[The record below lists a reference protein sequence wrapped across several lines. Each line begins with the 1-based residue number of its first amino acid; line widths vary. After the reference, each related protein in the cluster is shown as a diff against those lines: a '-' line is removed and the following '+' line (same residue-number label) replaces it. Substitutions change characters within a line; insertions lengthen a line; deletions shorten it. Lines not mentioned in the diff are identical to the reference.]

1 MARKDEVDIMCTM
14 RVAVRREML
23 GAREQAWS
31 IWTGK
36 NVAEMTSKEIKS
48 LIQSGTKVC
57 GLKIGKDG
65 LELDKQEYFT
75 TNIME
80 HRHCNNFRPMVE
92 SDSMANVMYTVI
104 GSHEEKGKTA
114 YDCISSQFEQLVLN
128 DEEIRIYLKL
138 GLINSGAKLDGD
150 KIAVASLEY
159 EKKAEAPKAEEKK
172 PVVKVETP
180 KAKTDK
186 K

>member
-1 MARKDEVDIMCTM
+1 MCTM

-36 NVAEMTSKEIKS
+36 NVVEMTSKEIKG

-57 GLKIGKDG
+57 GLKLGKDG
-65 LELDKQEYFT
+65 LELDKQEYFA

-80 HRHCNNFRPMVE
+80 HRHCNNFKPMVD
-92 SDSMANVMYTVI
+92 SDSMANIMYTVI
-104 GSHEEKGKTA
+104 GSHEEKGKTV
-114 YDCISSQFEQLVLN
+114 YNCISSQFEQAELT
-128 DEEIRIYLKL
+128 EEEVKAFIRI
-138 GLINSGAKLDGD
+138 GIIASGAKMDGD
-150 KIAVASLEY
+150 KIVVASLEY
-159 EKKAEAPKAEEKK
+159 EKKAETPKAEVKN
-172 PVVKVETP
+172 PVGKGEEPKV
-180 KAKTDK
+180 KTDK